1 MGKDEHNPDPFISF
15 RSLFRLRSPNIN
27 SIEFCSIRAFKIHLS
42 AGDQMSAAHFVADH
56 YVLRS
61 SSRRPDE
68 AKVGLAVKTPGR
80 CNDGPV

>member
-1 MGKDEHNPDPFISF
+1 
-15 RSLFRLRSPNIN
+15 
-27 SIEFCSIRAFKIHLS
+27 
-42 AGDQMSAAHFVADH
+42 MSAAHFVADH